1 MRVMC
6 PAHRAMTSGCE
17 NDIRFGTELP
27 SFRALT
33 ARSRLERRVLP
44 WLGMNRL
51 ALLLTCLLSLAAGAQ
66 TKAPDAGPAA
76 APPPAAPAPSAEA
89 APTPEAGA
97 APVAGTPP
105 ASEAP
110 PSTPKK
116 NDDCPDPDAASE
128 EMSGSL
134 GALQLRVDGQAQT
147 LAGLE
152 WKGLQRLTEAQV
164 RVLTG
169 LPAEGPLT
177 VEQATRG
184 LRRLARTE
192 LFARITPTLRLTE
205 GGAPSLEVTVEEQ
218 PFISSVSFQGLRD
231 ITASEFLED
240 MLYRVNQV
248 ASSKR
253 GSDDDDMVATLR
265 ISDRGLSVDVT
276 KVCPPSQPPKDWL
289 ARVDARGNL
298 LPGLVLG
305 GLADGLEH
313 ALEEVRDDGYLLASL
328 TATLHPDGRL
338 EVTLDEG
345 RIEAVDVEG
354 VDPDMA
360 PHVRAALGIDPGDVF
375 LRSDMTRAVKRLEVL
390 QPHLRVEGV
399 ERNKRRARIV
409 EERGDNGTL
418 SFHTVREEKKEPR
431 RRRVRV
437 DMDWDDFLADWWDAS
452 DDEDETPKG
461 LVTQGKRVVVH
472 VRTRRP
478 SFGVSLLPVH
488 TQVTGIAPGLE
499 SRLQLWDRR
508 NRAHVTVDT
517 ALFVPLRLGGQRI
530 PGDPDQT
537 SRQRRLNW
545 LAGAKAQVPSLG
557 LMEVGGQLHDFTD
570 TLDRWRMGAI
580 DSFLYSALLNRP
592 DADYFR
598 RKGAAAF
605 ATWRLGNDWLLGAE
619 YRRDTYATLLSLSPP
634 LTVFRRDSPAFPNAP
649 VTEGRFASL
658 IGRLEYA
665 SDGTPRRQA
674 GTLFRSP
681 ELSLISHEDDWP
693 SRPTLR
699 SFITLEVGRP
709 SFGGAEGTDFWK
721 LVSDSAL
728 YLPTGD
734 DDSVRLR
741 LRAAGG
747 EKLPLQKREALG
759 GWSALRGYGFKEL
772 RGEASVLL
780 SAEYRWSALGA
791 FADLGS
797 VREEGGWSD
806 ARLGLGATL
815 HLGDEVELTA
825 AWRADERAALT
836 PEVRLLFTR
845 PF

>member
-6 PAHRAMTSGCE
+6 PAHRTMTSGCE
-17 NDIRFGTELP
+17 NDIRPGAEPP
-27 SFRALT
+27 SFRAVT
-33 ARSRLERRVLP
+33 ALRCLERRVLP
-44 WLGMNRL
+44 WLDMNRL
-51 ALLLTCLLSLAAGAQ
+51 ALLLTCLLSVAAGAQ
-66 TKAPDAGPAA
+66 TEAE
-76 APPPAAPAPSAEA
+76 APPPSKTA
-89 APTPEAGA
+89 
-97 APVAGTPP
+97 
-105 ASEAP
+105 
-110 PSTPKK
+110 
-116 NDDCPDPDAASE
+116 DCPEPETTSE
-128 EMSGSL
+128 DTPASL

-152 WKGLQRLTEAQV
+152 WNGLQRLTEAQV
-164 RVLTG
+164 RILTG

-184 LRRLARTE
+184 LHRLARTG
-192 LFARITPTLRLTE
+192 LFARLTPTLRLTE
-205 GGAPSLEVTVEEQ
+205 GGAPTLEITVEEQ
-218 PFISSVSFQGLRD
+218 AFISSVSFQGLQD
-231 ITASEFLED
+231 ITASELLED
-240 MLYRVNQV
+240 ILYKADRA
-248 ASSKR
+248 ASSQH
-253 GSDDDDMVATLR
+253 GSSDDDVVATLLIR
-265 ISDRGLSVDVT
+265 ERGMSVDVT
-276 KVCPPSQPPKDWL
+276 NVCPPAQPPTEWL

-305 GLADGLEH
+305 GLAEGLEH
-313 ALEEVRDDGYLLASL
+313 ALEEIRDDGYLLATL

-360 PHVRAALGIDPGDVF
+360 PHVRAALGIEPGDIF
-375 LRSDMTRAVKRLEVL
+375 LRSDMTQAVRRLETL

-399 ERNKRRARIV
+399 ERNRRQARIV
-409 EERGDNGTL
+409 EERGDTGTL
-418 SFHTVREEKKEPR
+418 RFHTAHEEKTEPR

-437 DMDWDDFLADWWDAS
+437 EVDWDDFLSAWWD
-452 DDEDETPKG
+452 DTGDEDERPRG

-478 SFGVSLLPVH
+478 GFGLTLLPVH

-499 SRLQLWDRR
+499 GRLRIWDRR

-517 ALFVPLRLGGQRI
+517 AFFIPLRLGGQRI
-530 PGDPDQT
+530 PDDPDQT

-557 LMEVGGQLHDFTD
+557 LMELGGQLHDFTD
-570 TLDRWRMGAI
+570 TLDRWRMGAM

-634 LTVFRRDSPAFPNAP
+634 LTVFRQDSPPFPNAP
-649 VTEGRFASL
+649 VTEGRFVSL

-693 SRPTLR
+693 NRPTLR

-709 SFGGAEGTDFWK
+709 SWGGDEGTDFWK

-734 DDSVRLR
+734 DNSVRLR

-772 RGEASVLL
+772 RGDASVLL

-791 FADLGS
+791 FVDLGS
-797 VREEGGWSD
+797 VRQEDGWSD

-815 HLGDEVELTA
+815 HLGDKVEFTA
-825 AWRADERAALT
+825 AWRADERATLT
-836 PEVRLLFTR
+836 PEARLLFTR